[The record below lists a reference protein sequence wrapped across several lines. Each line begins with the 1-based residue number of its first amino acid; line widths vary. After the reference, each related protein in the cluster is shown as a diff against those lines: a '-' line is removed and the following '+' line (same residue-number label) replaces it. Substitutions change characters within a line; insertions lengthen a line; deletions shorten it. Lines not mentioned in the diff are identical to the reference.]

1 MLSYDTLIEQA
12 KLRSMPST
20 KMRGVLREYLQIL
33 ILKELYRTD
42 ARKQLFFTGG
52 TYLRL
57 IHGLKR
63 FSEDLDFNAL
73 KLSESKF
80 ESFIKKIII
89 ELKRI
94 GLKSEAQYT
103 HWNNIL
109 VANLAFPEVE
119 RSYGIK
125 SEHTRKGGIIIKV
138 ETNRPEW
145 KIKTEMQVVSG
156 FGETYPCI
164 CTDRGA
170 LFADKID
177 AFVKKKIGRH
187 LYDIMFMISN
197 KFSIDR
203 KVLKKIGIKHN
214 PLDVIVSRVKNFPKT
229 ELKKQ
234 AEILRPFL
242 FDETEAELIINARD
256 IVPKLI
262 TQYQKSL

>member
-1 MLSYDTLIEQA
+1 MLTYDALIEQA
-12 KLRSMPST
+12 KLRSMPSS

-42 ARKQLFFTGG
+42 ARKHLYFTGG
-52 TYLRL
+52 SYLRL
-57 IHGLKR
+57 LHGLKR
-63 FSEDLDFNAL
+63 FSEDLDFNAQN
-73 KLSESKF
+73 LSESKF
-80 ESFIKKIII
+80 ESLTKKIVI

-94 GLKSEAQYT
+94 GLKSEIKYT

-109 VANLAFPEVE
+109 AANLAFPEVE

-125 SEHTRKGGIIIKV
+125 SERTRKGGIIIKV

-145 KIKTEMQVVSG
+145 KIKTETQVISG

-164 CTDRGA
+164 CTDRSA

-177 AFVKKKIGRH
+177 ALVKKKRGRH
-187 LYDIMFMISN
+187 LYDIIFMISN
-197 KFSIDR
+197 KFSLDR
-203 KVLKKIGIKHN
+203 KVLKSLGIKHD
-214 PLDVIVSRVKNFPKT
+214 PFDVIVSRVKDLSKS

-242 FDETEAELIINARD
+242 FDETEAELIMNAHD
-256 IVPKLI
+256 IIPKLVV
-262 TQYQKSL
+262 QYQKSL